1 MVRYL
6 PLFLVAGLMLALGA
20 AGPSLAAP
28 EATPAYKGVVLS
40 TSYPAQTVR
49 TGEPAT
55 LTLTVKNY
63 GLPPQTVALRVTQAA
78 PGWKTSLLG
87 GGRPVGSV
95 FVGPDQEAVVTLRL
109 EPPARARAG
118 TYSFRVLAEA
128 PGGRSELPL
137 AITLGQVLPPRI
149 SLTAELP
156 VLRGAATTSFKFRL
170 TLKNDSDQDILAN
183 LEAQSPKGTQVTFTP
198 AFGSQQVTSLPV
210 KAGESKDIDAE
221 VTLPRQTAA
230 GSYPVTVRASGG
242 EARAETKLTVEVTG
256 RPDLTLSTPE
266 GRLSMQ
272 ANAGRDA
279 PLKLVVQNTGSAP
292 VRNVEFSASEPSGW
306 TVRFEPQRLD
316 EIAASGKQEV
326 TATIRPSGKAVA
338 GDYMLPLRANA
349 GDVSASADVRVTV
362 TTSTL
367 WGIGGVALVAIAL
380 AVLGMAVSRYGR
392 R

>member
-1 MVRYL
+1 MLRYL
-6 PLFLVAGLMLALGA
+6 PLLLITSLVLALGA
-20 AGPSLAAP
+20 AGPSLSAP
-28 EATPAYKGVVLS
+28 AATPGYKGVVLS
-40 TSYPAQTVR
+40 TAYPSQTVR

-63 GLPPQTVALRVTQAA
+63 GEPPQTVALRVTQAA

-87 GGRPVGSV
+87 AGRPVGSV
-95 FVGPDQEAVVTLRL
+95 FVGPDQETTVSLRL
-109 EPPARARAG
+109 EPPARVRPG
-118 TYSFRVLAEA
+118 TYTFRVLAES
-128 PGGRSELPL
+128 PSGRSELPL
-137 AITLGQVLPPRI
+137 SITLGRVLPPRL

-156 VLRGAATTSFKFRL
+156 ILRGAASTSFKYRL
-170 TLKNDSDQDILAN
+170 TLKNDSDLDILVN
-183 LEAQSPKGTQVTFTP
+183 LEAQAPKGAQVTFTP

-210 KAGESKDIDAE
+210 KAAESKDIDAE
-221 VTLPRQTAA
+221 VSLQRQTVA
-230 GSYPVTVRASGG
+230 GSYPLTVRASGG
-242 EARAETKLTVEVTG
+242 EARAEIKLTIEVTG
-256 RPDLTLSTPE
+256 RADLTLSTPE

-279 PLKLVVQNTGSAP
+279 PLKLVVTNTGSAP
-292 VRNVEFSASEPSGW
+292 VRNVEFSASEPTGW

-316 EIAASGKQEV
+316 EIAAAGKQEI
-326 TATIRPSGKAVA
+326 TAIIKASNKAVA

-349 GDVSASADVRVTV
+349 GDISASADVRVTV

>member
-1 MVRYL
+1 MLRYL
-6 PLFLVAGLMLALGA
+6 PLLLITSLVLALGA
-20 AGPSLAAP
+20 AGPSLSAP
-28 EATPAYKGVVLS
+28 AATPGYKGVVLS
-40 TSYPAQTVR
+40 TAYPSQTVR

-63 GLPPQTVALRVTQAA
+63 GEPPQTVALRVTQVAS
-78 PGWKTSLLG
+78 GWKTSLLG
-87 GGRPVGSV
+87 AGRPVGSV
-95 FVGPDQEAVVTLRL
+95 FVGPDQEATVSLRL
-109 EPPARARAG
+109 EPPARARPG
-118 TYSFRVLAEA
+118 TYTFRVLAES
-128 PGGRSELPL
+128 PSGRSELPL
-137 AITLGQVLPPRI
+137 SITLGRVLPPRL

-156 VLRGAATTSFKFRL
+156 ILRGAATTSFKYRL
-170 TLKNDSDQDILAN
+170 TLKNDSDLDILVN
-183 LEAQSPKGTQVTFTP
+183 LEAQAPKGAQVTFTP

-210 KAGESKDIDAE
+210 KAAESKDIDAE
-221 VTLPRQTAA
+221 ASLQRQTVA
-230 GSYPVTVRASGG
+230 GSYPLTVRASGG
-242 EARAETKLTVEVTG
+242 EARAEIKLTIEVTG
-256 RPDLTLSTPE
+256 RADLTLSTPE

-279 PLKLVVQNTGSAP
+279 PLKLVVTNTGSAP
-292 VRNVEFSASEPSGW
+292 VRNVEFTASEPTGW

-316 EIAASGKQEV
+316 EIAASGKQEI
-326 TATIRPSGKAVA
+326 TAIIKASGKAVA

-349 GDVSASADVRVTV
+349 GDLSASADVRVTV